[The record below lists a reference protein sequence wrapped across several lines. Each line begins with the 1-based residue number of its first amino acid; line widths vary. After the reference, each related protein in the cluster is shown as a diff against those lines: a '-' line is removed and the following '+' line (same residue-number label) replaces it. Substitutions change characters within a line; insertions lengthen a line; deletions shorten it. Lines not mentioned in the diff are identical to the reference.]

1 MTPPLCSQGGYAG
14 SAAGFRLA
22 SLLKL
27 PDTKANE
34 PGMDLLHFVAM
45 VSTGGAAAFGLR
57 VLPAPDLPGGVF
69 LGPCP
74 QWAFPLWGS

>member
-45 VSTGGAAAFGLR
+45 VSTGGATAFGLCA
-57 VLPAPDLPGGVF
+57 LPAPD
-69 LGPCP
+69 
-74 QWAFPLWGS
+74 